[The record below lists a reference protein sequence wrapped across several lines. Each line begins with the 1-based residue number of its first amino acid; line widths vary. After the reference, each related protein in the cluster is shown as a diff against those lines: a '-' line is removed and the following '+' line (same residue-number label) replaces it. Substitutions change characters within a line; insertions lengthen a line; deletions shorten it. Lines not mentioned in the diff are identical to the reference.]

1 MKFKSLPIAAIFGC
15 YVFGSTAIAQQV
27 CPVGGGTCVTRPG
40 PAPAS
45 SYSNARSVDIMIRQ
59 PVPVIP
65 TAQSLAPELLPL
77 LGILPGSVTSQVQ
90 GGFRHD
96 GSGYVVSLSYFC
108 VSGRGEQLGSLF
120 FTARGAQGYES
131 ETFQACPTGS
141 GALMLGT
148 SLVDTSVG
156 DTSSLR

>member
-15 YVFGSTAIAQQV
+15 YIFGSSAIAQQV

-65 TAQSLAPELLPL
+65 TAQSLLPEILPL
-77 LGILPGSVTSQVQ
+77 LPTPAGTITTGSMVVDYVDYN
-90 GGFRHD
+90 GAA
-96 GSGYVVSLSYFC
+96 GYVTTSSVRYVC
-108 VSGRGEQLGSLF
+108 VSGVPQSAGLE
-120 FTARGAQGYES
+120 
-131 ETFQACPTGS
+131 CPAGS
-141 GALMLGT
+141 GPVVTQVNSNT
-148 SLVDTSVG
+148 SGISG
-156 DTSSLR
+156 G